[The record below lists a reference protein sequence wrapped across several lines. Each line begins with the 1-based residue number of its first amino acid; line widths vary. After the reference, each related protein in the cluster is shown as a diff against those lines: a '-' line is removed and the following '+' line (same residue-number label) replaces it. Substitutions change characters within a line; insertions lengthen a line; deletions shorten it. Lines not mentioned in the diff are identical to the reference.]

1 MKKSYSLYN
10 SGLINAE
17 ANNIN
22 DSLINNHNENMNIS
36 PSKEVINNI
45 LNYSKALNMI
55 KVKTIGHAG
64 LIMN

>member
-10 SGLINAE
+10 SELINSE
-17 ANNIN
+17 TKKIDN
-22 DSLINNHNENMNIS
+22 SLFNNHTKKMNIS

-45 LNYSKALNMI
+45 LNYSKALNMV
-55 KVKTIGHAG
+55 KVKTIGYAG